1 MGYRKQWRRKSN
13 LGFAL
18 FDIVWLLIDKNI
30 DQHAM
35 SPGRFLNA
43 DKDTTEAVFEYVF
56 RKDNDTIEFRYAKSA
71 DTVLKTES
79 LSVNGTTIYSYDYDK
94 KYFTEENLAAIEAST
109 LNFKHLQNS
118 LSILRYIANN
128 TA

>member
-1 MGYRKQWRRKSN
+1 
-13 LGFAL
+13 
-18 FDIVWLLIDKNI
+18 
-30 DQHAM
+30 M